1 MYVCTITKRRL
12 HIRVTPRHGVKF
24 PVCDSID
31 VVTKFEVD
39 RKSETCSENKI
50 DKIRSIFT

>member
-1 MYVCTITKRRL
+1 MYVCAITKRRL

-50 DKIRSIFT
+50 DKTRSIFT